1 MRIAAKLVV
10 GLSATMALAGCS
22 AIDRIK
28 DIDGGP
34 KVTPITGPV
43 AQTVTNMPMPP
54 APTEPRGN
62 SSLWQA
68 GARSFFHDPR
78 ASRVGD
84 IITVNV
90 SMADAAKLS
99 NTTQRSRTN

>member
-1 MRIAAKLVV
+1 MRFVSKLVL
-10 GLSATMALAGCS
+10 GLSVTMALAGCS
-22 AIDRIK
+22 AVDRIK

-34 KVTPITGPV
+34 KIAPIAGPV
-43 AQTVTNMPMPP
+43 AQTVTNLPMPA

-62 SSLWQA
+62 ASLWQT

-90 SMADAAKLS
+90 SVADTAKFS
-99 NTTQRSRTN
+99 N